1 MSVLFYFLI
10 ASVALLQA
18 QGSAT
23 QKVTLQLLWKHQFEF
38 AGYYMAK
45 EKGYYREAGLD
56 VDLLEYRNGIN
67 IAKNV
72 LEGKSNFGIDYSSII
87 LQDPQKVVLVGVLLQ
102 SSPHVLVSLK
112 TSGIRRIEDFR
123 HKKIMIDDAAISS
136 AAFIAMLR
144 SRGVSFDEMTLIKPT
159 YDVHDLIN
167 KKVDLISAYV
177 SNETYTLHKEGAQY
191 DIWDPR
197 DYGFDLYSN
206 ILFTSRK
213 ELHEHPKRVAAFV
226 QASRRGWE
234 YAFEHIDETVNTI
247 HQKYNTQHKCKEALA
262 YEAQVLKK
270 LSGYGTKK
278 FTKLDVARLQR
289 IHDIYNVLGYV
300 PKQKSNANL
309 KDMLY
314 PRPIDR
320 PSSQPKKPQMISQK
334 AAPKS
339 PGKITYDL
347 VEKIIIGFGVILLII
362 GYFYIRLRKTKA
374 AMEKL
379 SLRDPLTNLYNRRYF
394 GEVSQH
400 AFSAFVRD
408 GQLFSI
414 IMLDLD
420 NFKNI
425 NDTYG
430 HKFGDTVLQ
439 HVAGILQGQSRTS
452 DVVSRFGG
460 EEFIILLR
468 NTNSSGARVHAEN
481 IRVKIEKQPIDSI
494 YITTSIGVAMVTEN
508 DANIEEVIKRADEAL
523 YRAKAKGKNQ
533 TVVF

>member
-1 MSVLFYFLI
+1 MSVLIYFLI

-56 VDLLEYRNGIN
+56 VDLLEHKNGIN

-72 LEGKSNFGIDYSSII
+72 LEGKSNFGIDYSNIV
-87 LQDPQKVVLVGVLLQ
+87 LQDPQKVVLTDALLQ

-112 TSGIRRIEDFR
+112 ASGIRRIEDFK

-206 ILFTSRK
+206 ILFTSRD
-213 ELHEHPKRVAAFV
+213 ELREHPKRVAAFV
-226 QASRRGWE
+226 QASRRGWK
-234 YAFEHIDETVNTI
+234 YAFEHIDETVDTI

-278 FTKLDVARLQR
+278 FTTLDVAKLQR
-289 IHDIYNVLGYV
+289 IRDIYNVLGYV

-314 PRPIDR
+314 PRPLDYL
-320 PSSQPKKPQMISQK
+320 SSQPKKSWIASHEV
-334 AAPKS
+334 
-339 PGKITYDL
+339 TL
-347 VEKIIIGFGVILLII
+347 VDKIIAGFGVILLII
-362 GYFYIRLRKTKA
+362 GYFYLKLRRTKA

-425 NDTYG
+425 NDTFG

-439 HVAGILQGQSRTS
+439 HVASILQGQSRTS